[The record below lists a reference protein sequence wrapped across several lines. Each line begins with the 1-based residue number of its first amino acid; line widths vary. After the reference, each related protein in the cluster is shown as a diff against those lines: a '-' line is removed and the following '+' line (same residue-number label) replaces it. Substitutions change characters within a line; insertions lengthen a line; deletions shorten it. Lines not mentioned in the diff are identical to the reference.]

1 MTTKTATKLSAQ
13 QAFREW
19 KTAEL
24 DMNAEK
30 VSLKERFDAETKDAR
45 MTIQNKKAEMA
56 AREQE
61 MWISV
66 QSKRERFLNIMQDAD
81 LKDGV
86 QRKRA
91 PRDKK
96 NSYKVEFRLTN
107 KETVKA
113 VNKVP
118 VLKKVVKIQPEK
130 PVPNESLVK
139 QLLADGTLALA
150 GDHVVVTD
158 TGEALDRYIKASLK
172 DDDFEEVDSDKEVQ

>member
-1 MTTKTATKLSAQ
+1 MTTETATKLTAQ

-30 VSLKERFDAETKDAR
+30 VSLKERFESETKDAR

-56 AREQE
+56 AQEQE

-96 NSYKVEFRLTN
+96 NSYEVEFRLTN

-130 PVPNESLVK
+130 PIPNESLVK

-150 GDHVVVTD
+150 GNHVVVTD

-172 DDDFEEVDSDKEVQ
+172 DDDFEEVEPNEDE